1 MYNRSVLGG
10 AGNTTRGL
18 TRGNRLDRLEGSV
31 QPTQLPSY
39 RKPRR
44 PIVIPG
50 RVAKRATER
59 FVLDQDTGCHVSTY
73 SVASHGY
80 AQVGW
85 QNNGDRQMV
94 TAHRAAWAFV
104 HGQIPEGMTID
115 HLCKNRRCVNVEH
128 LRMMTNYENAR
139 RTSGRDWPLG
149 QCVNGHS
156 NDLLRKNWC
165 GQWKCSVCAA
175 QYQRDYRARKRE
187 KVQQQ

>member
-1 MYNRSVLGG
+1 M
-10 AGNTTRGL
+10 
-18 TRGNRLDRLEGSV
+18 

-115 HLCKNRRCVNVEH
+115 HTCKNRRCVNVEH
-128 LRMMTNYENAR
+128 LRLLTNFENAR
-139 RTSGRDWPLG
+139 RTFGRDWPLG
-149 QCVNGHS
+149 QCAQGHS
-156 NDLLRKNWC
+156 NDLLARLPSGRFGCSQCYEESKRKSARVAREARR
-165 GQWKCSVCAA
+165 KAA
-175 QYQRDYRARKRE
+175 
-187 KVQQQ
+187 